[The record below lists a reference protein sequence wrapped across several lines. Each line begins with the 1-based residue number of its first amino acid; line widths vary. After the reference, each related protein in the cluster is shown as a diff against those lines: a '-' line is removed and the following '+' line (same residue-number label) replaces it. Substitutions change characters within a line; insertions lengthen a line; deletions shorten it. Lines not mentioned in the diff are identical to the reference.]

1 MKIWESKLENSEVS
15 QGPAFL
21 SWPRPLRDFI
31 QSRGFSDDQD
41 FERFLKSDLQS
52 LKNPFSIKGMS
63 EACSRLEKAYL
74 DKEKICI
81 YADFDLDGTSG
92 CALLKK
98 AFDQL
103 GYQDVMAY
111 QPKRLKQG
119 YGFHAP
125 IVDELKS
132 QGVSLIVTCDV
143 GITANKACSRA
154 RELGV
159 DVILTDH
166 HLPSQ
171 ELPEAF
177 IIVNPN
183 QPEDSS
189 GLGYLSGA
197 GVAFYLVR
205 ALKRRFT
212 DLGWE
217 SAQALNL
224 KDILDCFTIATI
236 TDMVP
241 LIEDNRVLT
250 QVGLKVLSQTQR
262 PGLQV
267 LLQQLGLQGK
277 VLSSSDVAIRFA
289 PKLNALSR
297 LEGEVLP
304 LDIYLEE
311 SFQKAY
317 SVIEFVMAQN
327 AARGE
332 LQSQALK
339 VAEEIILEQKH
350 SNFHFVHSEQFH
362 RGVLGLIATSL
373 VEQTQKPCFVASLD
387 PEEGKL
393 VGSCRVPDSM
403 EISLVEALESASQ
416 GLLRFGG
423 HAQAAGF
430 ELHVSEI
437 ENVKSALHNYFSLLR
452 PKISKCFFDS
462 VVQFE
467 ELNWELVNSMN
478 QLEPF
483 GVGFESPV
491 FLVRNLQVI
500 SIKLLKSRHLKVQFK
515 CSHSGIVKT
524 GLLFSPNPRQSELI
538 RSKVPL
544 DLIVQVQVNEWKG
557 QKDIQ
562 LLVDD
567 VRQAEP
573 LVTAAQSES
582 ELR

>member
-1 MKIWESKLENSEVS
+1 MKIWEPRLLNSEFHK
-15 QGPAFL
+15 GPAFL
-21 SWPRPLRDFI
+21 SWPRPLREFI
-31 QSRGFSDDQD
+31 QSRGFSSEEQFDK
-41 FERFLKSDLQS
+41 FLKSDLQS
-52 LKNPFSIKGMS
+52 LKNPFSMKGMN
-63 EACSRLEKAYL
+63 EACLRLEKAFL
-74 DKEKICI
+74 NKEKICI

-103 GYQDVMAY
+103 GFEGVIAY

-125 IVDELKS
+125 IVDELKN
-132 QGVSLIVTCDV
+132 QGVSLIITCDV
-143 GITANKACSRA
+143 GITANKACARA
-154 RELGV
+154 REIGV
-159 DVILTDH
+159 DVIITDH
-166 HLPSQ
+166 HLPSH
-171 ELPEAF
+171 ELPEALV
-177 IIVNPN
+177 IVNPN
-183 QPEDSS
+183 QPDDSS

-212 DLGWE
+212 DLGIE
-217 SAQALNL
+217 TAQKLNL

-267 LLQQLGLQGK
+267 LLQQLGLHGK
-277 VLSSSDVAIRFA
+277 NLSSSDVAIRFA

-327 AARGE
+327 VARGE
-332 LQSQALK
+332 LQSQAIK
-339 VAEEIILEQKH
+339 IAEEFVNEQKH
-350 SNFHFVHSEQFH
+350 LNFHFVHSEQFH

-393 VGSCRVPDSM
+393 VGSCRIPDFM
-403 EISLVEALESASQ
+403 ELSLVEALESASKN
-416 GLLRFGG
+416 LLRFGG

-430 ELHVSEI
+430 ELHISEI
-437 ENVKSALHNYFSLLR
+437 DNVKLQLENHFSTVR
-452 PKISKCFFDS
+452 PKQSKTFFDS
-462 VVQFE
+462 EISLE
-467 ELNWELVNSMN
+467 ELNWDLVQSMN

-483 GVGFESPV
+483 GVGFESPL
-491 FLVRNLQVI
+491 FLIRNLELV
-500 SIKLLKSRHLKVQFK
+500 SYKMLKARHFKLQLKSKD
-515 CSHSGIVKT
+515 SGLVKT
-524 GLLFSPNPRQSELI
+524 ALLFNPNPRQTELI
-538 RSKVPL
+538 KARGPL
-544 DLIVQVQVNEWKG
+544 DLLGQIQVNEWKG

-562 LLVDD
+562 ILLEDIRSSQLKSEFTQV
-567 VRQAEP
+567 
-573 LVTAAQSES
+573 ES

>member
-1 MKIWESKLENSEVS
+1 MKIWESRLKNSVLNER
-15 QGPAFL
+15 PAFL

-31 QSRGFSDDQD
+31 LSRGFSS
-41 FERFLKSDLQS
+41 EAEIEKFLQCDLQS
-52 LKNPFSIKGMS
+52 LKNPFSILGMS
-63 EACSRLEKAYL
+63 EACARLERAYQN
-74 DKEKICI
+74 KEKICI

-103 GYQDVMAY
+103 GFEEVIAY

-125 IVDELKS
+125 VVDELKA
-132 QGVSLIVTCDV
+132 QGVSLIITCDV
-143 GITANKACSRA
+143 GITAHKACARA
-154 RELGV
+154 RELEV
-159 DVILTDH
+159 DVIVTDH

-171 ELPEAF
+171 ELPQALV
-177 IIVNPN
+177 IVNPN
-183 QPEDSS
+183 QPDDSS

-212 DLGWE
+212 DLGFN
-217 SAQALNL
+217 SAQQLNL
-224 KDILDCFTIATI
+224 KEVLDCFTIATI

-277 VLSSSDVAIRFA
+277 SLSSADVAIRFA

-304 LDIYLEE
+304 LDLYLEE

-317 SVIEFVMAQN
+317 SVVEFVMAQN

-332 LQSQALK
+332 LQSQAIK
-339 VAEEIILEQKH
+339 IAEEIIAEQTQL
-350 SNFHFVHSEQFH
+350 NFHFVHSEQFH

-403 EISLVEALESASQ
+403 EISLVEALESAAH

-437 ENVKSALHNYFSLLR
+437 ENVKAALENHFSLLR
-452 PKISKCFFDS
+452 PKVSKAFFDS
-462 VVQFE
+462 EIQFE
-467 ELNWELVNSMN
+467 ELNWDLIQSMHR
-478 QLEPF
+478 LEPF
-483 GVGFESPV
+483 GVGFESPI
-491 FLVRNLQVI
+491 FLVRNLEVI
-500 SIKLLKSRHLKVQFK
+500 SFKLLKSRHFKVQLK
-515 CSHSGIVKT
+515 SKQTGLVKT
-524 GLLFSPNPRQSELI
+524 ALLFNPNPRQSDLI
-538 RSKVPL
+538 RSRSPI
-544 DLIVQVQVNEWKG
+544 DLLGQIQVNEWKG

-562 LLVDD
+562 ILVEDIRNSQLLELTNEDE
-567 VRQAEP
+567 R
-573 LVTAAQSES
+573 